1 MSEVPSKPRNPYG
14 ELAIYS
20 HSFIIKGNCDR
31 VLKAARTLL
40 DRYSEKKWEKVKVG
54 DGEFVNRQVIDK
66 RYGTAFPDGVTF
78 QFHKGQFNEF
88 KTLLQTMEVYI
99 DAMDIY
105 TAPVHTP
112 RTIDYDLREGRV
124 LRDYQE
130 DAMGFARADLTSGDH
145 FSKLIAMPTGTGKA
159 LDNETPMITKEK
171 GIIPLKEVIVGDE
184 IMSPDGNWTTVLG
197 VHPQG
202 LREKWTL
209 ETKDGRHV
217 DCDREHNWEVFCADG
232 TETITTAEIA
242 RRLDDLDTEVYIPF
256 FDPLQY
262 FAERDDYFEV
272 TSALII
278 AVSRRGILQNG
289 NILVQSSSFEHAQ
302 EIMNLAHSLGSE
314 SFIGGSKGEYWVT
327 IINRFLTDRLLDAI
341 PESGKTS
348 KGVAEYKEKIKRLK
362 GLEINRVFSDGVAD
376 MTCIE
381 VDHHSHLFVL
391 ANFIVTHNTVTSCAI
406 AAKEKTRWL
415 VSVLPKYKDKWGSD
429 AVENLNLKPKEVMIV
444 ENTDQLRGLIDMCKT
459 QGTKKLQPVIIV
471 TLTTLATFF
480 KLWMKDPQGC
490 IEDYGCEPMDLWRI
504 LDIGTVS
511 VDESHEHIYSVF
523 LLAMHLHGVKFIS
536 MSGTFLD
543 EDPFVDSIQK
553 IIFPTIKR
561 YDQVKMEKYIDVE
574 FLGFSFKREF
584 RNKIRTTAFGRNDYS
599 HVEFEKSI
607 MRNKPVL
614 AQWLIMVE
622 VMIQYSYYDRR
633 VKGDKLVVYAA
644 TTDMVNILVD
654 RFKKTYPEL
663 IIKRYAKTEGDKYEN
678 ILSADITGSTLQ
690 SSGTAVDIPALITV
704 ICTTM
709 VSSAK
714 TNLQMLG
721 RLRNLIGKQ
730 MKCLLPFCKDIPKHR
745 AYTAYRADLFKDRSK
760 TIKTYYYDKELG

>member
-31 VLKAARTLL
+31 VLKASRTLL

-88 KTLLQTMEVYI
+88 KALLQTMEVYI

-105 TAPVHTP
+105 TAPAHTP
-112 RTIDYDLREGRV
+112 KTIDYDLREGRV

-159 LDNETPMITKEK
+159 LDNETLMITKEK

-184 IMSPDGNWTTVLG
+184 IMSPDGNWTTILG

-209 ETKDGRHV
+209 TTIDGRTV
-217 DCDREHNWEVFCADG
+217 ECDGSHNWEVMTKLG
-232 TETITTAEIA
+232 ETSMVTTEQ
-242 RRLDDLDTEVYIPF
+242 LQDLIREKTHFLPF
-256 FDPLQY
+256 FDPLVY

-272 TSALII
+272 TNTLVAAVACRGFIYGEDLYINARDQEDAQAL
-278 AVSRRGILQNG
+278 
-289 NILVQSSSFEHAQ
+289 
-302 EIMNLAHSLGSE
+302 MDLAHSVGSM
-314 SFIGGSKGEYWVT
+314 SFIGTIAPGEIQVCL
-327 IINRFLTDRLLDAI
+327 INRFLAPTMYQALREEHRGNLT
-341 PESGKTS
+341 ESQFVEAQRRPPGIGIRTVQKT
-348 KGVAEYKEKIKRLK
+348 
-362 GLEINRVFSDGVAD
+362 GVAD

-459 QGTKKLQPVIIV
+459 HGTKKLQPVIIV

-543 EDPFVDSIQK
+543 EDPFIDSIQK

-561 YDQVKMEKYIDVE
+561 YDQVKMDKYIDVE